1 MNYSDN
7 LQSLWKEV
15 KTYLELQKQYLALD
29 TAEKLS
35 VLLSA
40 VATAAVCLML
50 GMVALFFLLFAL
62 AAWLGHMAGNVM
74 LGYLTMGVLLLL
86 AMVFFYAGRKRW
98 IIQPLTRLVAS
109 LFIHDKEEEE
119 EQP

>member
-7 LQSLWKEV
+7 LQSLWKEA
-15 KTYLELQKQYLALD
+15 KTYLELQKEYLALD

-40 VATAAVCLML
+40 VATATVCLML

-62 AAWLGHMAGNVM
+62 AAWIGHLAGNAM
-74 LGYLTMGVLLLL
+74 LGYLLMGVLLLL
-86 AMVFFYAGRKRW
+86 AMVIVYAGRKRW

-109 LFIHDKEEEE
+109 LFIHDEEE
-119 EQP
+119 EQQP